1 MSVHLAPISSVA
13 AFNPSPPKGSLA
25 IDDEIAFVPMAAV
38 SEDGSM
44 HVSEHKR
51 SATLSNGYSYFLA
64 YPLDT
69 HTH

>member
-44 HVSEHKR
+44 HEKPAVARGDVSTPET
-51 SATLSNGYSYFLA
+51 SPLA